1 MLKRQREKIRLLSL
15 TFDSKIF
22 NKNTLFYSVNLGGKE
37 LETFKL
43 GYNNID
49 HEKNLNLN
57 ISSYQGFAATEG
69 RLIIGDKKNKCLI
82 NFDQSLNFLMTQI
95 LYKNFPDKKDYF
107 FRINFSAQEIDE
119 TFRINTNKYEVFNH
133 FKISWNL

>member
-1 MLKRQREKIRLLSL
+1 
-15 TFDSKIF
+15 
-22 NKNTLFYSVNLGGKE
+22 
-37 LETFKL
+37 
-43 GYNNID
+43 
-49 HEKNLNLN
+49 
-57 ISSYQGFAATEG
+57 
-69 RLIIGDKKNKCLI
+69 
-82 NFDQSLNFLMTQI
+82 MTQI